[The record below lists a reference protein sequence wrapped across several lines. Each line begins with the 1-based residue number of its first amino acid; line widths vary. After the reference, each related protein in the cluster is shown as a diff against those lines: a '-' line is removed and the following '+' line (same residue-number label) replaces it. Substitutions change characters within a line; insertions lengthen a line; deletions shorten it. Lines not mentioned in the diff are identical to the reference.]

1 MQRKSRSKDFAV
13 RIVWHNAESFATK
26 LRDVGWTTLWRNIAM
41 WVVQYDVTET
51 HDVREIDS
59 ASHDVTKVC
68 I

>member
-1 MQRKSRSKDFAV
+1 
-13 RIVWHNAESFATK
+13 
-26 LRDVGWTTLWRNIAM
+26 M

-68 I
+68 IKRK